1 MRFILGLPFVLP
13 LPLAILGACSS
24 TAVPGGTG
32 GDGAGVGGLL
42 STGGGTG
49 AGGTGGGTTAGTG
62 GANGAG
68 GSGVGGS
75 GGMPSDAVPSPGCSL
90 ASTRPTGGPLPGT
103 IYENGSSPRGPGWL
117 IFPEK
122 YDGVTP
128 LPVLIGFHGC
138 GGGGDEEGTPYYN
151 ITRDT
156 GFEDDYIVMAPVSTT
171 PGCFDYGVDMPKAKL
186 LFTELIENYCVDLSR
201 VFGTG
206 HSFGA
211 GGMLMSLTAASN
223 AADFEHFG
231 FRGIAP
237 VAGWL
242 IGSQSTVVP
251 TMYIQGITDAER
263 GNGDGAEVAAK
274 IADVNG
280 CDEATTDYAVDACNS
295 SHDGDPVN
303 AGCKSYSGCD
313 VPTVWCRHDD
323 SDYGGT
329 FHGLPC
335 FYEQAMFDFFASL

>member
-1 MRFILGLPFVLP
+1 MRFTYLFAFTF
-13 LPLAILGACSS
+13 PLALAFGCSS
-24 TAVPGGTG
+24 DTNPGGTG
-32 GDGAGVGGLL
+32 GSDTAGSG
-42 STGGGTG
+42 SAAATGGDTG
-49 AGGTGGGTTAGTG
+49 SGSTTAGGSAGDG
-62 GANGAG
+62 GSGSETSGGAG
-68 GSGVGGS
+68 GSGGGE
-75 GGMPSDAVPSPGCSL
+75 PSDAVPSPGCSVP
-90 ASTRPTGGPLPGT
+90 SSRPTGGTIEGA
-103 IYENGSSPRGPGWL
+103 IYENGSSPRGPSWL

-122 YDGVTP
+122 YDGETP

-138 GGGGDEEGTPYYN
+138 GGGGDANGTPYYD
-151 ITRDT
+151 ITRNS

-206 HSFGA
+206 HSYGA
-211 GGMLMSLTAASN
+211 GGMLMSLTASAN

-263 GNGDGAEVAAK
+263 SNGDGAEVVAK
-274 IADVNG
+274 IVDVNQ
-280 CDEATTDYAVDACNS
+280 CDDTTTDYAVDACDSN
-295 SHDGDPVN
+295 HDGDPVN

-329 FHGLPC
+329 FHGIPC
-335 FYEQAMFDFFASL
+335 FYKQAMFDFFASL